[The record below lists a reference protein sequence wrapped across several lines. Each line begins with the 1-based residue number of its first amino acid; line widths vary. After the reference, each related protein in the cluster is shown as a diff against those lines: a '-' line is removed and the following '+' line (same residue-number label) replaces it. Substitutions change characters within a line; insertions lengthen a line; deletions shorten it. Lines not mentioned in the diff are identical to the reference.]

1 MRTTRGPSDT
11 RRRPQRP
18 RYSNHHQGG
27 DLPMAAR
34 KKKATRKKAAKKKA
48 GRKKASRK
56 K

>member
-1 MRTTRGPSDT
+1 MGPHPA
-11 RRRPQRP
+11 RLRHEGAAERP
-18 RYSNHHQGG
+18 RYSTHHQGG
-27 DLPMAAR
+27 DPPMAAR